1 MLNSKRFA
9 SNVVLLKSKWQMESV
24 SVKLDFKT
32 TKMVDESP
40 PLMFSSP
47 LPTSTMF
54 PSTTSLVVPMIRH
67 DIDFGGLVMS
77 FSDRIIQLKNERKLL
92 QKDIASS
99 IGLSLRAYQYY
110 EKGQKEPTLSVLLR
124 LADYFDVS
132 LDYLVGLS
140 DTPERH

>member
-1 MLNSKRFA
+1 MSIPF
-9 SNVVLLKSKWQMESV
+9 QT
-24 SVKLDFKT
+24 F
-32 TKMVDESP
+32 
-40 PLMFSSP
+40 F
-47 LPTSTMF
+47 
-54 PSTTSLVVPMIRH
+54 
-67 DIDFGGLVMS
+67 FGGLVMS

-132 LDYLVGLS
+132 LDYLVGRS
-140 DTPERH
+140 DDPARH